1 MKVCIVNKENLKVEA
16 ARIKLF
22 GGLFCA
28 GFLVSGEGEGCVTAA
43 GGKGGGRGEPC
54 E

>member
-1 MKVCIVNKENLKVEA
+1 MEICGVDKENLKVEA
-16 ARIKLF
+16 AGIELF
-22 GGLFCA
+22 GCFFGA
-28 GFLVSGEGEGCVTAA
+28 GFLVGGEGEGCVTAA